1 MRAFILP
8 VVKWLVAVNCCV
20 CGFQFSLSSG
30 RWRGAVAARVMVLA
44 LECVDATFVDTD
56 GTDGL
61 KLNNDAGAAVCLK
74 LNTLLLL
81 LLLQPVADTCED
93 VVHAAEPMTVKSK
106 ANDDIGLAGLKLKV
120 KPAAAPG
127 CAHDVADEPNWNTVG
142 GSVLIV
148 VEV

>member
-1 MRAFILP
+1 MRAFMLP
-8 VVKWLVAVNCCV
+8 VVKWWVAVNCCV

-61 KLNNDAGAAVCLK
+61 KLNNDAGAAACLK

-81 LLLQPVADTCED
+81 LLADTSD